1 MALERDD
8 WRLTAYAL
16 GELDAADTVAVED
29 LLARDE
35 SARQTVAEIRQA
47 AGALSEG
54 MQAFDVHA
62 LTNDRRQAI
71 LAARR
76 SGRLRR
82 WAVPLAVAA
91 GVLLAVAVG
100 WIVLAGRGRPREGPD
115 PGVAKKSDGLAKPGA
130 PKPDMEN
137 TPGYEDPMK
146 PRHNATPRVARQPS
160 PPGPSDA
167 HAPRVA
173 PALAQ
178 GTRNIA
184 FGRPVASSCEPF
196 SGILEWITDADTE
209 PHGSSHVELAEPGLQ
224 WIQIDLGRPCEIR
237 AIVVWHCFRSRR
249 AYHDVIVQVSDDAAF
264 GREVRA
270 LFNNDQDNSA
280 GLGAGTD
287 REYIESGRGLVIDGR
302 RVRGRYVRLYSNG
315 STHDDRN
322 HYVEVEVYG
331 RGAE

>member
-1 MALERDD
+1 MATERDD

-16 GELDAADTVAVED
+16 GELGAADAATVEE

-35 SARQTVAEIRQA
+35 SARRAVAEIRQA
-47 AGALSEG
+47 AGALREG
-54 MQAFDVHA
+54 IQTLETPSLMAEQ
-62 LTNDRRQAI
+62 RQAI

-76 SGRLRR
+76 AGRLRR

-100 WIVLAGRGRPREGPD
+100 WIVLAALTGPDGRPD
-115 PGVAKKSDGLAKPGA
+115 PGLAEKSGDPKRPRA

-137 TPGYEDPMK
+137 TPGRRDPAVA
-146 PRHNATPRVARQPS
+146 PHEATPKVKRDPA
-160 PPGPSDA
+160 PPGPDRA
-167 HAPRVA
+167 IAPRAA

-178 GTRNIA
+178 GTQNIA
-184 FGRPVASSCEPF
+184 FGRAVTGSCEPF

-224 WIQIDLGRPCEIR
+224 WIQIDLGRLCEIR
-237 AIVVWHCFRSRR
+237 AVVVWHCFHSRR
-249 AYHDVIVQVSDDAAF
+249 AYHDVIVQVSNDPAF
-264 GREVRA
+264 GRGLHT

-280 GLGAGTD
+280 GLGAGPD
-287 REYIESGRGLVIDGR
+287 REYIESDEGLAIDGR
-302 RVRGRYVRLYSNG
+302 RVRGRYVRLYSSG

-331 RGAE
+331 RGVE